1 VFWLGII
8 SFKSNFKKHLLGM
21 VALAMAVV
29 VSSLGLS
36 AVDLMM
42 VLARY
47 PITQVIGG
55 DFMICNEEVEF
66 LAGRGG
72 VYVVGGWMRPVDYA
86 MAKQAITSV
95 LPHAYITGS
104 LVVPVVVPYDER
116 QVLRRMVLGR
126 AGGFGSWD
134 TLPTMVSGE
143 ALSLDNYNRHVVLT
157 SVPDSRRLNVA
168 NNTLSLHVATLGED
182 GVWQLAGT
190 DRSTLSVLGTFG
202 HPSPD
207 GYLWSHL
214 PVVQELAGADGKVS
228 WLGVRVPG
236 MLTDDVKREITAKL
250 SALPGIT
257 AYSSEALSDLFVA
270 DFARLRTAANY
281 YVPLIILIS
290 CQIIIATSLALVVSR
305 RRELALLRAI
315 GVSFRDAWS
324 LFVIECTAVSV
335 IACGIGTAVA
345 GVVAQSLFGATS
357 VSFLPFVF
365 SVLITVVLA
374 ALLGRVVLPKGA
386 GQLLRNG

>member
-1 VFWLGII
+1 MFWLGVI
-8 SFKSNFKKHLLGM
+8 SFKSNFKTHLLGM

-72 VYVVGGWMRPVDYA
+72 VYVVGGWMRPVNYA
-86 MAKQAITSV
+86 LVKQAITGV
-95 LPHAYITGS
+95 LPDAYITGS
-104 LVVPVVVPYDER
+104 LVVPVIVPHDER
-116 QVLRRMVLGR
+116 QVSRRMVLGR
-126 AGGFGSWD
+126 TGGFDHWD
-134 TLPTMVSGE
+134 TLPTIVSGE
-143 ALSLDNYNRHVVLT
+143 PLSLDNKARQVVLT
-157 SVPDSRRLNVA
+157 SVPDFDRLNVA

-190 DRSTLSVLGTFG
+190 ERSALSVLGTFG

-214 PVVQELAGADGKVS
+214 PVVQELAGADGKAS

-236 MLTDDVKREITAKL
+236 PLTDTVKREITAKL
-250 SALPGIT
+250 SALPGIK
-257 AYSSEALSDLFVA
+257 AFSSEAISELFVA
-270 DFARLRTAANY
+270 DFAPLRTAANY
-281 YVPLIILIS
+281 YMPLITLIS
-290 CQIIIATSLALVVSR
+290 CQIIIATSLALVISR

-315 GVSFRDAWS
+315 GVSFRGVWS
-324 LFVIECTAVSV
+324 LFVVECAAVS
-335 IACGIGTAVA
+335 ILACGIGTFVA
-345 GVVAQSLFGATS
+345 GVVAQSLFGATR
-357 VSFLPFVF
+357 VSWLPFVF
-365 SVLITVVLA
+365 SVLITIVLA
-374 ALLGRVVLPKGA
+374 ALIGRVVLPKGA

>member
-72 VYVVGGWMRPVDYA
+72 VYVVGG
-86 MAKQAITSV
+86 
-95 LPHAYITGS
+95 
-104 LVVPVVVPYDER
+104 
-116 QVLRRMVLGR
+116 
-126 AGGFGSWD
+126 
-134 TLPTMVSGE
+134 E
-143 ALSLDNYNRHVVLT
+143 ALSFANYNRHVVLT

-228 WLGVRVPG
+228 WLGVKVPG
-236 MLTDDVKREITAKL
+236 ILTDDVKREITAKL